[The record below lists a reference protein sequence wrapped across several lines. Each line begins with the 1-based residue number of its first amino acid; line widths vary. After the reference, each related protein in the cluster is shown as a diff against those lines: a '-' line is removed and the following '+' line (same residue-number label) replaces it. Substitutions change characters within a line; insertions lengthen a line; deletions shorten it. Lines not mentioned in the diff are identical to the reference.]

1 MKISQIYDKY
11 YPPFC
16 YVKTNSGKEFRVWC
30 RSIRDW
36 SICFRSEFKTKYK
49 GVSKSMYYTQKKVR
63 DIIKDYCDK
72 EEKKLIN
79 TSLKT
84 FFDKLQKAA
93 NRGRS
98 KMLNWRTYDL
108 WKEIEK
114 HPFLKNG
121 NPAAA
126 ALEWYRKDIVEDT
139 SLHIKGNLLRQGF
152 LYTFNYDTPKYE
164 SVLDFFDT
172 QPLVISF
179 GPTETSLG
187 MRDIGINLH
196 LYPPRIRRIIMYKVF
211 EIYRKMYKDQLFA
224 KNPKEI
230 PVKWIDI
237 KKPLEKYGVA
247 FGVRMYIPSLR
258 TNAIQFLY
266 EHWASAIYLP
276 SKRIAKKTQAELEK
290 LWAEFVKDQRKKNG
304 PAKDLNESWRKS

>member
-1 MKISQIYDKY
+1 MQVSQIYDKY
-11 YPPFC
+11 YPP
-16 YVKTNSGKEFRVWC
+16 YMYIKLNSGIEYRVWC
-30 RSIRDW
+30 HTSRDW
-36 SICFRSEFKTKYK
+36 GIQTRKSFT
-49 GVSKSMYYTQKKVR
+49 GVNISMKYTQKKVR
-63 DIIKDYCDK
+63 DIIKANCNK
-72 EEKKLIN
+72 EEAKLVNTKLAAILKKMES
-79 TSLKT
+79 T
-84 FFDKLQKAA
+84 AA
-93 NRGRS
+93 RGRS

-114 HPFLKNG
+114 HPFLKKG
-121 NPAAA
+121 NPSAA
-126 ALEWYRKDIVEDT
+126 ALEWYRKTIMKDS
-139 SLHIKGNLLRQGF
+139 SLFLKGQLLRQGF

-187 MRDIGINLH
+187 RRDIGINLH
-196 LYPPRIRRIIMYKVF
+196 LYPPRIRRIIMYKIF
-211 EIYRKMYKDQLFA
+211 EIYRNLYKDQLFS

-230 PVKWIDI
+230 PVKWIDL

-258 TNAIQFLY
+258 TNTIQFLY

-276 SKRIAKKTQAELEK
+276 SKRIAKKTQAELEA
-290 LWAEFVKDQRKKNG
+290 LWAEFVKNQRKTNG
-304 PAKDLNESWRKS
+304 PGKGLNESWRNS